1 MLKRKTV
8 ICSGVSSAPDNIR
21 LKDYDIVLQH
31 QQQND
36 LEGVCVCGGGG
47 GGCYLRFTDCIVVF
61 NRVNNLLK
69 SFKYF

>member
-36 LEGVCVCGGGG
+36 LGGGG
-47 GGCYLRFTDCIVVF
+47 VIFVLQIAS
-61 NRVNNLLK
+61 LSLIE
-69 SFKYF
+69 